1 MVRNI
6 KVSKK
11 ELEKI
16 KKEIIE
22 ERKRFI
28 ELYVKWLK
36 RTKTKK
42 WSVEQKKLIDSVIKK
57 H

>member
-6 KVSKK
+6 KLSKK

-16 KKEIIE
+16 KREIVE

-36 RTKTKK
+36 RVKRKK
-42 WSVEQKKLIDSVIKK
+42 WSVEQKKLIDSVLKK